1 MLVNEILNEAIRQL
15 PIGNAKD
22 DAEKIAQLIERTC
35 GEMIQVYQQTNGKP
49 LFRGMKTL
57 NAKSLHVKTDS
68 KNVVSSIRKNRRP
81 VEMNREQHA
90 RLEKLFTEAGLKA
103 NRSNSIF
110 CTANYNI
117 ATDWGNDVK
126 LIFVKDGWT
135 GTVFE
140 SSKNDYSFYDLQ
152 YVETVEELK
161 KLKPTVVDQQNLPKI
176 IMQEYEDILITG
188 SSYVALSFSKFG
200 LVADVFKLLDIPTGY
215 IANLSSRVN

>member
-15 PIGNAKD
+15 PIGNARG

-35 GEMIQVYQQTNGKP
+35 SEMIQVYQQTNGRP
-49 LFRGMKTL
+49 LFRGMRNLKKDS
-57 NAKSLHVKTDS
+57 AHVKIDS
-68 KNVVSSIRKNRRP
+68 KNLVSSIRKNRQP
-81 VEMNREQHA
+81 VEMNREQHV

-103 NRSNSIF
+103 NRTNSIF
-110 CTANYNI
+110 CTASYNI

-140 SSKNDYSFYDLQ
+140 SGENDYSFYDLQ

-161 KLKPTVVDQQNLPKI
+161 KLKPTVVNQQNLPKI
-176 IMQEYEDILITG
+176 IMEEYVDILITG
-188 SSYVALSFSKFG
+188 SSYVALSFSNFG
-200 LVADVFKLLDIPTGY
+200 LIVDVFKLLNIPVGY
-215 IANLSSRVN
+215 ITNLSSRVN